1 MTLGGWITFLLST
14 GLFTALFAW
23 CMYKVLKSDRGKLED
38 IHEAFEI
45 YDSDEDSKR
54 GGRR

>member
-14 GLFTALFAW
+14 CSFTALFAW
-23 CMYKVLKSDRGKLED
+23 CMYKVFKSDRGRPED

-54 GGRR
+54 GRRR